1 MNLAYDTAARRA
13 LSAPALDRDSF
24 SQAVKRPLRAVWTAL
39 ESVGRARARRQLL
52 QLAHDV
58 QASRPEL
65 AAQLRQ
71 AARHGWL

>member
-13 LSAPALDRDSF
+13 LSAPATDGGFFQTLNRS
-24 SQAVKRPLRAVWTAL
+24 LRAVWTAL
-39 ESVGRARARRQLL
+39 ESVGRARARRQML

-71 AARHGWL
+71 AARRGWL

>member
-1 MNLAYDTAARRA
+1 MNLAYDPAARRA
-13 LSAPALDRDSF
+13 LSAPVLDRGF
-24 SQAVKRPLRAVWTAL
+24 SQTLNRSLRAVWTAL

-52 QLAHDV
+52 QLAHDI

-71 AARHGWL
+71 TARRGWL

>member
-1 MNLAYDTAARRA
+1 MNLAYDTAARRT
-13 LSAPALDRDSF
+13 LSTPALGRGF
-24 SQAVKRPLRAVWTAL
+24 SQTLKRSLRAVWSAL

-52 QLAHDV
+52 QLARDV

-71 AARHGWL
+71 TARHGWL

>member
-1 MNLAYDTAARRA
+1 MNLAYDNAARRA
-13 LSAPALDRDSF
+13 LSAPVLDRGFAQTLNRS
-24 SQAVKRPLRAVWTAL
+24 LRAVWTAL

-52 QLAHDV
+52 QLAQDI

-71 AARHGWL
+71 TAKRGWL

>member
-13 LSAPALDRDSF
+13 LSAPVLDRGF
-24 SQAVKRPLRAVWTAL
+24 AQALNRSLRAVWTAL

-52 QLAHDV
+52 QLAQDI

-65 AAQLRQ
+65 AMQLRQ
-71 AARHGWL
+71 TARRGWL

>member
-13 LSAPALDRDSF
+13 LSAPASDRGFFQTLNRS
-24 SQAVKRPLRAVWTAL
+24 LRTVWSAL

-52 QLAHDV
+52 QLARDV

-71 AARHGWL
+71 TARRGWL